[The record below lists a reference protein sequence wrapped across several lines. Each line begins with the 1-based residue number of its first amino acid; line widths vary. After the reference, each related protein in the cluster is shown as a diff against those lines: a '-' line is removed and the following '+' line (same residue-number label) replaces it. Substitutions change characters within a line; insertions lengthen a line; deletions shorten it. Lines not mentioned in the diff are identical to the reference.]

1 MMEAWPFLPINRA
14 GRDLLEKCYGIVG
27 CLVQIVKKST
37 DKPQTCRGSE
47 GFTTKEH
54 LGGIITHATII
65 ESDF

>member
-14 GRDLLEKCYGIVG
+14 GRDLLDKCYSIVG
-27 CLVQIVKKST
+27 CLVQIVKKSA
-37 DKPQTCRGSE
+37 DKPQTCGGSE
-47 GFTTKEH
+47 GSTTKEH